1 MPQPYPASRTPGP
14 ISSPAGAYS
23 AKSSPNPVAPPG
35 STQRMALPG
44 GARPSSS
51 PAPASISP
59 AAGYLGPQPV
69 PSMQRAGTAGPHLTP
84 QPHQQLQEQQQVVMS
99 CPAAAGTAACSPYAA
114 GVGPQGPAPHSAGQ
128 LGGAVPGMAMQ
139 HTGLEPITGA
149 LTPPPPA
156 GLGGWVNTSRG
167 SNTPLPF
174 GSASTPGMQHQQQPF
189 PSPMLGGAGSSPL
202 AAGMYTP
209 GTAST
214 AQTAGS
220 LTHVHSVHSTA
231 GSCGGP
237 AATPGS
243 STMPGST
250 TPMSAGSATSGAR
263 GSSCASRSPSKEQ
276 IISRQNLIMG
286 HLSSLEAQKSEV
298 RTLSCRR
305 S

>member
-1 MPQPYPASRTPGP
+1 MPQPYPASRAPGP
-14 ISSPAGAYS
+14 ISSPAGTYS

-51 PAPASISP
+51 PAPASTSP
-59 AAGYLGPQPV
+59 AVGYLGPQPV
-69 PSMQRAGTAGPHLTP
+69 PSMQRADTAGPQWTP
-84 QPHQQLQEQQQVVMS
+84 QPHQQLQEQQHMS
-99 CPAAAGTAACSPYAA
+99 CPPAAGAAACSPYGA
-114 GVGPQGPAPHSAGQ
+114 GLATQGLAPHSAGQ
-128 LGGAVPGMAMQ
+128 LGGAVPGMAM
-139 HTGLEPITGA
+139 HHRGPEPIKA
-149 LTPPPPA
+149 LSPPAPA

-263 GSSCASRSPSKEQ
+263 SSAGAHRSPRKPDPR
-276 IISRQNLIMG
+276 IHDLLIG
-286 HLSSLEAQKSEV
+286 QLSSMAAQSAEV
-298 RTLSCRR
+298 STLSCRR